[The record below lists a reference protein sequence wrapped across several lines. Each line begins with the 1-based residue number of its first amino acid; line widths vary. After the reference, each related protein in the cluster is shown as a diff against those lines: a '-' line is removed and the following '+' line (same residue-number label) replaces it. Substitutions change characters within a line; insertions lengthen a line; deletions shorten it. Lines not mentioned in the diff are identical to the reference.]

1 MTLGTSAEEN
11 PRFGPLAPIPQPGE
25 LKLTGL
31 GNADGSDVEFWFGG
45 MQRDGVYISFESPQR
60 ELIVAAAKSMMPL
73 G

>member
-1 MTLGTSAEEN
+1 
-11 PRFGPLAPIPQPGE
+11 
-25 LKLTGL
+25 
-31 GNADGSDVEFWFGG
+31 